1 MMEKTDMSD
10 EIQKRVS
17 NLIAEKIAD
26 AIEKRSFLRTLLD
39 EQIEKSDGD
48 KKEKLIS
55 ELGTFG
61 QKDDNEEAIESLL
74 EDTVPDFVERL
85 YERLC
90 ADDTRLHNTFWLL
103 GNEAAAEIHEKIA
116 ENDGVALNRIISKF
130 VFTFND
136 LPRLDSFAIQK
147 VLREVDSMELA
158 TALKFAKAETAEV
171 VFKNMSIRAAQAL
184 KEDMDDFKHLTTK
197 KNSLEAQRK
206 IMNII
211 QRLADAGEIELPY
224 YANEYDEDGYYL

>member
-1 MMEKTDMSD
+1 MSD

-17 NLIAEKIAD
+17 TLIAEKIAD

-39 EQIEKSDGD
+39 EQIEKSDGEE
-48 KKEKLIS
+48 KEKLIS
-55 ELGTFG
+55 EIGSFG
-61 QKDDNEEAIESLL
+61 LKDDNEAAIEAVL

-85 YERLC
+85 YERIC
-90 ADDTRLHNTFWLL
+90 ADDTRLHNTFWIL
-103 GNEAAAEIHEKIA
+103 GDEASSEIHEKIA
-116 ENDGVALNRIISKF
+116 DNDGVALNCAISKF

-158 TALKFAKAETAEV
+158 TALNFAKAETAEA
-171 VFKNMSIRAAQAL
+171 VFKNMSIRAAQAV

>member
-17 NLIAEKIAD
+17 NLIAKKIAD

-103 GNEAAAEIHEKIA
+103 GNEATAEIHEKIA

-158 TALKFAKAETAEV
+158 TALNFAKAETAEV
-171 VFKNMSIRAAQAL
+171 VFKNMSIRGVQAL